1 MRWRLIL
8 IGVYPDYWMAFT
20 YSDSL
25 LWRIP
30 RTTIHSTNQ
39 AFNAWFECLRRS
51 FNPLIV
57 YPPPLFS
64 DGSSWIAWTLIE
76 WRIAVYSICIP
87 MDELLVTSWIHTS
100 NRHSVSF
107 FLAAFIWCSLWDT
120 YLCEANGFD
129 TFHVYVCACYLKQ
142 GKEDLIDMDFQV
154 CSSSLCYALYSRCSF
169 IFRIHPKSG
178 MLPRQKI
185 FLVKR
190 MLL

>member
-1 MRWRLIL
+1 MSIPCRPRCSMRWRLIL

-25 LWRIP
+25 SWRIP

-57 YPPPLFS
+57 YPPPLSS

-87 MDELLVTSWIHTS
+87 MDELLVTSWIHTP

-107 FLAAFIWCSLWDT
+107 FLLLLFDVVCGIRIFVRLMDSILSMFMFVLVISSRAKRIW
-120 YLCEANGFD
+120 
-129 TFHVYVCACYLKQ
+129 
-142 GKEDLIDMDFQV
+142 
-154 CSSSLCYALYSRCSF
+154 
-169 IFRIHPKSG
+169 
-178 MLPRQKI
+178 
-185 FLVKR
+185 
-190 MLL
+190 